1 VDKQTSRPEAAFV
14 LLLMQATFWAIAGIS
29 AFPFALAG
37 QPFLVGLGLAS
48 IMLAAVAASLA
59 VGLLKR
65 RTRSR
70 RWVLRLEITCLVGSL
85 LLLALPIGAN
95 HGPVSLMTNV
105 GLPLG
110 VVLLLRGKMM
120 RTTFAAPAALSGF

>member
-1 VDKQTSRPEAAFV
+1 
-14 LLLMQATFWAIAGIS
+14 
-29 AFPFALAG
+29 
-37 QPFLVGLGLAS
+37 LVGLGLAS
-48 IMLAAVAASLA
+48 ISLAAVAAFLA

-70 RWVLRLEITCLVGSL
+70 RWAISLEVTCLAGSL

-110 VVLLLRGKMM
+110 VVLLLRGKMK
-120 RTTFAAPAALSGF
+120 RSTFAAPAALSGF